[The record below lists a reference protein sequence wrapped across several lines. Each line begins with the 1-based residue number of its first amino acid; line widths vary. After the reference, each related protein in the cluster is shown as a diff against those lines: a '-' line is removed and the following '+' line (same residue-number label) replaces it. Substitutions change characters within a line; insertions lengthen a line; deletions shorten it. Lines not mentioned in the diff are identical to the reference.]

1 MILRTETTADRAQ
14 VRRLHLASFPGPQ
27 EADLVERL
35 HRDGD
40 AVIALVAAAEAEV
53 AGHVMFSRMTGP
65 FRTLVLGPVAVLPPR
80 RRPGLPAHLLRR
92 RLRRPGD
99 GGGEGGFVPGLP
111 ALS

>member
-40 AVIALVAAAEAEV
+40 AVIALVAAEEAEV

-65 FRTLVLGPVAVLPPR
+65 FRTIGLGPVAVLPHR
-80 RRPGLPAHLLRR
+80 RRRGIADHLIREGLRR
-92 RLRRPGD
+92 AGD
-99 GGGEGGFVPGLP
+99 DGWEGVVV
-111 ALS
+111 